1 MRAAGIGVGRGN
13 KRKRGIDYNAEIPFE
28 KKPALG
34 FYDTANEEVDPLA
47 PDFRKLRQQNLD
59 GELRVEIEEVHF
71 FFFIFEYYVLTFLNF
86 REREK
91 KTKQSSNNVKKMK
104 FQKPC

>member
-1 MRAAGIGVGRGN
+1 MQKRRELRAAGIGVGRGN

-34 FYDTANEEVDPLA
+34 FYDTANEDVDPLA

-59 GELRVEIEEVHF
+59 GELRVEIEEVNDLLF
-71 FFFIFEYYVLTFLNF
+71 LIFKN
-86 REREK
+86 
-91 KTKQSSNNVKKMK
+91 
-104 FQKPC
+104 

>member
-59 GELRVEIEEVHF
+59 GEMRVEIEEVHIYL
-71 FFFIFEYYVLTFLNF
+71 FIFKYYF
-86 REREK
+86 
-91 KTKQSSNNVKKMK
+91 
-104 FQKPC
+104 

>member
-34 FYDTANEEVDPLA
+34 FYDTSNEEVDPLA

-59 GELRVEIEEVHF
+59 GELRVEIEEVL
-71 FFFIFEYYVLTFLNF
+71 IFNYFLSFENYFLNLVCNL
-86 REREK
+86 ERK
-91 KTKQSSNNVKKMK
+91 KKGQSKA
-104 FQKPC
+104 

>member
-1 MRAAGIGVGRGN
+1 MIFLLTFQKRRELRAAGIGVGRGN

-59 GELRVEIEEVHF
+59 GELRSEIEEVYEQQFLKNYF
-71 FFFIFEYYVLTFLNF
+71 FLI
-86 REREK
+86 
-91 KTKQSSNNVKKMK
+91 
-104 FQKPC
+104 